1 MAISRF
7 GYVTLV
13 GAPNI
18 GKSTLL
24 NQLIGLP
31 ISIVNKKSHT
41 TRRQI
46 LGVFNHNVSQVVMLD
61 TPGYQ
66 ELTRAYD
73 YKLMRREINAALDGS
88 DLILY
93 LIDLRTD
100 LDIVEKVYR
109 RLNEFSSNIFI
120 IINKID
126 RIRDKSKLL
135 GYSEKLSSLVD
146 FKKVYFISALKNDG
160 LKDLKDTI
168 ADFLPEGKAQFNKD
182 YQTNLSLSER
192 AQEEIRNAILN
203 CLHEEVPYGIE
214 IQINNIKKD
223 KDLVI
228 HADLVTK
235 KKSYKSMII
244 GKDARTIKAIG
255 TQARNNIEKWCGTKC
270 SLFLKVNQ
278 AK

>member
-24 NQLIGLP
+24 NQLIGMP

-46 LGVFNHNVSQVVMLD
+46 LGVFNHNASQVVMLD

-66 ELTRAYD
+66 ELTRDYD

-93 LIDLRTD
+93 LIDLKTD
-100 LDIVEKVYR
+100 LGIVEKVYR

-135 GYSEKLSSLVD
+135 DYSEKLSLLVD

-168 ADFLPEGKAQFNKD
+168 AEFLPEGEAQFDKD

-192 AQEEIRNAILN
+192 AQEEIRNSILN

-214 IQINNIKKD
+214 IQINNITKD
-223 KDLVI
+223 QDLVI

-255 TQARNNIEKWCGTKC
+255 TQARKNIEKWCGTKC
-270 SLFLKVNQ
+270 SLFLKVNHT
-278 AK
+278 K